1 MTMTVAEHIAMEGV
15 APFEL
20 ADEVTLSSGKR
31 LRGSFARVY
40 SLLRGTADRQMAHRI
55 GSKIGP
61 AGWVPGYY
69 LRRAWSGGNAG
80 DRRVRGL
87 RTDFGVTIDRQRFGE
102 GEEEESNTYLYRWVS
117 DPEPGTAGKPE
128 QPNRSPEASHRNP
141 PTGSTLANERVSEPS
156 ATLRPPLT
164 PPAPRIHPVHGRLT
178 FFTCVGNPGSGAPGP
193 VNLAP
198 HFRHCLAPSSQLMS
212 GVVRGQVPG
221 EKAAAAY
228 REELA
233 TRWAQGDFRFWFEE
247 NLGKVLTLWTSPE
260 CAAAFNPL
268 PLVAAI
274 LVKCGAD
281 HLGEWQQNQ
290 SKRGAA

>member
-20 ADEVTLSSGKR
+20 ADEVTLDTGKR

-40 SLLRGTADRQMAHRI
+40 SLLRGTAEQRMEHRI

-69 LRRAWSGGNAG
+69 LRKGWSGGNAG
-80 DRRVRGL
+80 DRRVRQL
-87 RTDFGVTIDRQRFGE
+87 RQDYGVGIEKMRFGE
-102 GEEEESNTYLYRWVS
+102 GEDEESNTYLYRWVS
-117 DPEPGTAGKPE
+117 DPETGTAGVNAE
-128 QPNRSPEASHRNP
+128 STNRTPEASHRNP
-141 PTGSTLANERVSEPS
+141 PTGSTLTNGRVSAPS
-156 ATLRPPLT
+156 ATLRAPS
-164 PPAPRIHPVHGRLT
+164 APRIHPVHGRLT
-178 FFTCVGNPGSGAPGP
+178 FFTSVGNPGSGAPGP

-198 HFRHCLAPSSQLMS
+198 HFRHCLAPSQRLMA
-212 GVVRGQVPG
+212 GVVRGEVTG
-221 EKAAAAY
+221 ERAAAAY

-233 TRWAQGDFRFWFEE
+233 TQYAQGDFRFWLEE

-260 CAAAFNPL
+260 CASAFNPL

-274 LVKCGAD
+274 LVNRGAD
-281 HLGEWQQNQ
+281 HLGDWQGQA
-290 SKRGAA
+290 KRGAA